1 MNYVFC
7 FADATYLSSLFRRR
21 WSLRIPTILSTSAS
35 PEASLSRSSSAME
48 LLPSRSSFT
57 ARAKRPFGSAGF
69 GLVGNFGILC
79 FALDFPFSLGLESKG
94 SITSVLN
101 RRWARDDIGTTRST
115 GLAASAQ
122 ASARAILSSESPSTC
137 PHFFSSCTF
146 LSRRSFDI
154 SSLESSADMFFAIDS
169 STSERR
175 SQPLSSSVARLT

>member
-7 FADATYLSSLFRRR
+7 FADATYLSSLLRRR
-21 WSLRIPTILSTSAS
+21 WSLRIPTILSMSAS
-35 PEASLSRSSSAME
+35 PEASFRRSSSAME
-48 LLPSRSSFT
+48 SLSRSSFT

-79 FALDFPFSLGLESKG
+79 LAFDFPFSLGLESKG

-122 ASARAILSSESPSTC
+122 ASARAIFSSESPSTY
-137 PHFFSSCTF
+137 PHFFSSCNF

-154 SSLESSADMFFAIDS
+154 NSRESSLDMFFASDS
-169 STSERR
+169 STSESR
-175 SQPLSSSVARLT
+175 SQPLSSSIARLT